1 MTVGLLSLLAVL
13 VLAFLRV
20 PLAFAL
26 LSVSLAGIGIV
37 MGFDV
42 ARSLVPMTISE
53 AVFSYELA
61 VVPMFILMGNILA
74 RSGISDDLFR
84 AANAFLG
91 PVRGGLA
98 LSTMVTC
105 AGFSAVCGSSLA
117 TAATMSKVAYPSM
130 KRYGYS
136 DQLASATI
144 AAGGT
149 LGILIPPSIILMIYG
164 ILTQTNIGDLFVAAV
179 IPGILGLV
187 MYLGVVYAIACISP
201 QDAPRGERT
210 TTAEKI
216 RSLRG
221 VWPFTLLFVVII
233 GGLYG
238 RLFTATEAAGLG
250 AGLALILSIA
260 QRRMSWAS
268 FRQIFVETAT
278 TSVMLYSV
286 LFGALLFAKLISF
299 SGLGEGML
307 AATSSSTPRSAARA
321 PPTRPSPT
329 RTATASARRTC
340 VTPPCASASPRSGST
355 RSPPTP
361 RTTPPASPVR
371 SPTSP
376 PAWPSVP
383 VVIDTN
389 VFVAA
394 LRSAGGASRQGNR
407 GGERNRGG
415 TPISAEGGTRVVF
428 GMALFAAAAA
438 PTGDRRRGGFCRS
451 AGRRE
456 GGGGRNAR
464 RVRDGLVRSGRSSY
478 RA

>member
-26 LSVSLAGIGIV
+26 LSVSLAGISVV
-37 MGFDV
+37 MGVDV

-210 TTAEKI
+210 TTAEKL

-260 QRRMSWAS
+260 QGRITWQS
-268 FRQIFVETAT
+268 FRQVFVETAI

-299 SGLGEGML
+299 SGLGEGILELVQEAGLGPYQTL
-307 AATSSSTPRSAARA
+307 AAILLIFLLLG
-321 PPTRPSPT
+321 
-329 RTATASARRTC
+329 C
-340 VTPPCASASPRSGST
+340 VMESLAIILICVPLFLPILISHGFDLVWFGIIVVVVTEIALITPPIGM
-355 RSPPTP
+355 
-361 RTTPPASPVR
+361 
-371 SPTSP
+371 
-376 PAWPSVP
+376 
-383 VVIDTN
+383 N
-389 VFVAA
+389 VFVLKAA
-394 LRSAGGASRQGNR
+394 LPHVRLGAIFR
-407 GGERNRGG
+407 GLLPFVGIDLLRLLLLVAFPSI
-415 TPISAEGGTRVVF
+415 T
-428 GMALFAAAAA
+428 L
-438 PTGDRRRGGFCRS
+438 
-451 AGRRE
+451 
-456 GGGGRNAR
+456 
-464 RVRDGLVRSGRSSY
+464 GLV
-478 RA
+478 AMMK

>member
-26 LSVSLAGIGIV
+26 LSVSLAGIGVV

-74 RSGISDDLFR
+74 RTGISDDLFS
-84 AANAFLG
+84 ASNAFLG

-136 DQLASATI
+136 DSLASATI

-164 ILTQTNIGDLFVAAV
+164 ILTQTNIGHLFVAGV
-179 IPGILGLV
+179 VPGLLGLL
-187 MYLGVVYAIACISP
+187 MYLLVIYAIARISP

-210 TTAEKI
+210 TMAQKLQ
-216 RSLRG
+216 SLRG
-221 VWPFTLLFVVII
+221 VWPFTLLFVLII

-238 RLFTATEAAGLG
+238 KLFTATEAAGMG
-250 AGLALILSIA
+250 AGLALILSLV
-260 QRRMSWAS
+260 QRRMSWQD
-268 FRQIFVETAT
+268 FRHIFIETAT
-278 TSVMLYSV
+278 TSVMLYAV

-299 SGLGEGML
+299 SGLGEGILELFNQAGLGPWGTIVAILVVFLVLGCVMDSL
-307 AATSSSTPRSAARA
+307 AIILI
-321 PPTRPSPT
+321 
-329 RTATASARRTC
+329 C
-340 VTPPCASASPRSGST
+340 VPLFVPILLAHGFDLVWFGIIVVVVTEIALITPPIGM
-355 RSPPTP
+355 
-361 RTTPPASPVR
+361 
-371 SPTSP
+371 
-376 PAWPSVP
+376 
-383 VVIDTN
+383 N
-389 VFVAA
+389 VFVLKATLPHVRLGAIFRGLTPFIAIDLLRLA
-394 LRSAGGASRQGNR
+394 LLVIFPS
-407 GGERNRGG
+407 
-415 TPISAEGGTRVVF
+415 ISL
-428 GMALFAAAAA
+428 ALVAFMK
-438 PTGDRRRGGFCRS
+438 
-451 AGRRE
+451 
-456 GGGGRNAR
+456 
-464 RVRDGLVRSGRSSY
+464 
-478 RA
+478 

>member
-26 LSVSLAGIGIV
+26 LSVSLGGIGVV
-37 MGFDV
+37 MGWDV
-42 ARSLVPMTISE
+42 ARSLVPLTISE

-136 DQLASATI
+136 DSLAAATI

-164 ILTQTNIGDLFVAAV
+164 IPTQTNIGHLFVAGV
-179 IPGILGLV
+179 VPGLLGLL
-187 MYLGVVYAIACISP
+187 MYLLVIYAIARISP

-210 TTAEKI
+210 TMAQKLQ
-216 RSLRG
+216 SLRG
-221 VWPFTLLFVVII
+221 VWPFTLLFVLII

-238 RLFTATEAAGLG
+238 KLFTATEAAGMG
-250 AGLALILSIA
+250 AGLALILA
-260 QRRMSWAS
+260 LVQRRMSWQD
-268 FRQIFVETAT
+268 FRHIFIETAT
-278 TSVMLYSV
+278 TSVMLYAV

-299 SGLGEGML
+299 SGLGEGILELFNQAGLGPWGTIVAILVVFLVLGCVMDSL
-307 AATSSSTPRSAARA
+307 AIILI
-321 PPTRPSPT
+321 
-329 RTATASARRTC
+329 C
-340 VTPPCASASPRSGST
+340 VPLFVPILISHGFDLVWFGIIVVVVTEIALITPPIGM
-355 RSPPTP
+355 
-361 RTTPPASPVR
+361 
-371 SPTSP
+371 
-376 PAWPSVP
+376 
-383 VVIDTN
+383 N
-389 VFVAA
+389 VFVLKATLPHVRLGAIFRGLTPFIAIDLLRLA
-394 LRSAGGASRQGNR
+394 LLVIFP
-407 GGERNRGG
+407 
-415 TPISAEGGTRVVF
+415 PISL
-428 GMALFAAAAA
+428 ALVAFMK
-438 PTGDRRRGGFCRS
+438 
-451 AGRRE
+451 
-456 GGGGRNAR
+456 
-464 RVRDGLVRSGRSSY
+464 
-478 RA
+478 

>member
-1 MTVGLLSLLAVL
+1 
-13 VLAFLRV
+13 
-20 PLAFAL
+20 
-26 LSVSLAGIGIV
+26 
-37 MGFDV
+37 
-42 ARSLVPMTISE
+42 
-53 AVFSYELA
+53 
-61 VVPMFILMGNILA
+61 MFILMGNILA

-307 AATSSSTPRSAARA
+307 ELVQDAGLGPYQTLAAILILFLLLG
-321 PPTRPSPT
+321 
-329 RTATASARRTC
+329 C
-340 VTPPCASASPRSGST
+340 VMESLAIILICVPLFLPILMSHGFDLVWFGIIVVVVTEIALITPPIGM
-355 RSPPTP
+355 
-361 RTTPPASPVR
+361 
-371 SPTSP
+371 
-376 PAWPSVP
+376 
-383 VVIDTN
+383 N
-389 VFVAA
+389 VFVLKAA
-394 LRSAGGASRQGNR
+394 LPHVRLGAIFR
-407 GGERNRGG
+407 G
-415 TPISAEGGTRVVF
+415 
-428 GMALFAAAAA
+428 LFPFVGIDLLRLLLVAF
-438 PTGDRRRGGFCRS
+438 PSITL
-451 AGRRE
+451 
-456 GGGGRNAR
+456 
-464 RVRDGLVRSGRSSY
+464 GLV
-478 RA
+478 AMMK

>member
-26 LSVSLAGIGIV
+26 LSVSLAGISVV
-37 MGFDV
+37 MGWDV

-179 IPGILGLV
+179 IPGLLGLL

-210 TTAEKI
+210 TTADKL

-221 VWPFTLLFVVII
+221 VWPFTLLFVLII

-250 AGLALILSIA
+250 AGLALILSMA
-260 QRRMSWAS
+260 QGRMSWQS
-268 FRQIFVETAT
+268 FRQTFVETAT

-299 SGLGEGML
+299 SGLGEGLLAFVEEAGLGPYQTL
-307 AATSSSTPRSAARA
+307 AAILLIFLLLG
-321 PPTRPSPT
+321 
-329 RTATASARRTC
+329 C
-340 VTPPCASASPRSGST
+340 VMESLAIILICVPLFLPILISHGFDLVWFGIIVVVVTEIALITPPIGM
-355 RSPPTP
+355 
-361 RTTPPASPVR
+361 
-371 SPTSP
+371 
-376 PAWPSVP
+376 
-383 VVIDTN
+383 N
-389 VFVAA
+389 VFVLKAT
-394 LRSAGGASRQGNR
+394 LPHVRLGAIFR
-407 GGERNRGG
+407 G
-415 TPISAEGGTRVVF
+415 
-428 GMALFAAAAA
+428 LF
-438 PTGDRRRGGFCRS
+438 PFVGID
-451 AGRRE
+451 
-456 GGGGRNAR
+456 
-464 RVRDGLVRSGRSSY
+464 LVRLLLLVAFPSISLWLV
-478 RA
+478 AMMK

>member
-26 LSVSLAGIGIV
+26 LSVSLGGIGVV
-37 MGFDV
+37 MGWDV
-42 ARSLVPMTISE
+42 ARSLLPMTISE
-53 AVFSYELA
+53 AVFSYGLA

-74 RSGISDDLFR
+74 RTGISDDLFR

-136 DQLASATI
+136 DALASATI

-164 ILTQTNIGDLFVAAV
+164 ILTQTNIGHLFVAGV
-179 IPGILGLV
+179 VPGLLGLL
-187 MYLGVVYAIACISP
+187 MYLLVIYAVARISP

-210 TTAEKI
+210 TMAEKLHA
-216 RSLRG
+216 LRG
-221 VWPFTLLFVVII
+221 VWPFTLLFVLII

-238 RLFTATEAAGLG
+238 KLFTATEAAGMG
-250 AGLALILSIA
+250 AGLALILSMV
-260 QRRMSWAS
+260 QRRMSWQD
-268 FRQIFVETAT
+268 FRHIFIETAT

-299 SGLGEGML
+299 SGLGEGILELFNQAGLGPWGTIVAILVVFLLLGCVMDSL
-307 AATSSSTPRSAARA
+307 AIILI
-321 PPTRPSPT
+321 
-329 RTATASARRTC
+329 C
-340 VTPPCASASPRSGST
+340 VPLFVPILLAHGFDLVWFGIIVVVVTEIALITPPIGM
-355 RSPPTP
+355 
-361 RTTPPASPVR
+361 
-371 SPTSP
+371 
-376 PAWPSVP
+376 
-383 VVIDTN
+383 N
-389 VFVAA
+389 VFVLKAT
-394 LRSAGGASRQGNR
+394 LPHVRLGAIFR
-407 GGERNRGG
+407 GL
-415 TPISAEGGTRVVF
+415 TPFIAI
-428 GMALFAAAAA
+428 
-438 PTGDRRRGGFCRS
+438 D
-451 AGRRE
+451 
-456 GGGGRNAR
+456 
-464 RVRDGLVRSGRSSY
+464 LVRLALLVIFPSISL
-478 RA
+478 ALVAFMK